1 MSKKP
6 YREVSDNE
14 ITPYQGWGDEKA
26 MQKAQS
32 RKRRQIR
39 NQERGLFDDVPKE
52 WQAPLRIFIA
62 VMCLAFLY
70 VLVAPAL

>member
-6 YREVSDNE
+6 YREVSDDE

-39 NQERGLFDDVPKE
+39 NQERGLFDDVPK
-52 WQAPLRIFIA
+52 
-62 VMCLAFLY
+62 
-70 VLVAPAL
+70 

>member
-1 MSKKP
+1 MGQKP
-6 YREVSDNE
+6 YREVSDDE

-39 NQERGLFDDVPKE
+39 NQERGLFDDVPETWKT
-52 WQAPLRIFIA
+52 PLRLFVGLMVIPF
-62 VMCLAFLY
+62 VY
-70 VLVAPAL
+70 VLIAPAL